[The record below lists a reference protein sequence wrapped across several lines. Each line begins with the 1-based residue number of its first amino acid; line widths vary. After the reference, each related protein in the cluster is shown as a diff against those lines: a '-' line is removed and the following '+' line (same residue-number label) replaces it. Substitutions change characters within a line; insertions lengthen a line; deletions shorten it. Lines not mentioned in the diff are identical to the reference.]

1 MLRSELELHKP
12 RRSTR
17 GHLKRFDSK
26 AKATKIKS
34 SARKL
39 FAEGKKR
46 LTTGSGAED
55 YKVAIELLKQ
65 ASVLGHVETQA

>member
-1 MLRSELELHKP
+1 MLRSELEFHTR

-17 GHLKRFDSK
+17 GHLKTFDSK
-26 AKATKIKS
+26 AKATKIRS

-46 LTTGSGAED
+46 LNTGSGAED
-55 YKVAIELLKQ
+55 YKAAIELLKQ
-65 ASVLGHVETQA
+65 ASASAM